1 MMKSIAMLRYSRT
14 KIEDHNW
21 FRIQLCKYLSKTE
34 RLREIAKKCCLKQV
48 S

>member
-21 FRIQLCKYLSKTE
+21 FRILLCKYLKLKGCVKL
-34 RLREIAKKCCLKQV
+34 LRNVA
-48 S
+48 